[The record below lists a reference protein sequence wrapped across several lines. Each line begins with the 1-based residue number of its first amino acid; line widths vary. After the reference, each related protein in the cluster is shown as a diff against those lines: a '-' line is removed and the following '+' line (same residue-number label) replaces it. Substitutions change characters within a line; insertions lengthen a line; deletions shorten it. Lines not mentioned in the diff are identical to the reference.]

1 MLTILKAFYNNDVF
15 RKALVDVN
23 DKAIKDNIEV
33 AI

>member
-15 RKALVDVN
+15 RKALADVN